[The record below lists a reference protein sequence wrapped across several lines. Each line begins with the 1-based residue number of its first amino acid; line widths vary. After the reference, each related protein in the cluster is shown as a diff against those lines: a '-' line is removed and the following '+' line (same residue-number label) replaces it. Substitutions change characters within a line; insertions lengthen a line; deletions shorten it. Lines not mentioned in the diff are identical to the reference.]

1 MWICFLGLFLGIV
14 LARLIY
20 PAVGITVAREVIK
33 ARILA
38 VLAEEREA
46 ADLEHGLPVEGV

>member
-1 MWICFLGLFLGIV
+1 MWVYLLGLVVGIM

-20 PAVGITVAREVIK
+20 PAVAIMVAREVIK
-33 ARILA
+33 ARIRA

-46 ADLEHGLPVEGV
+46 ADLDHGLPVEGV

>member
-1 MWICFLGLFLGIV
+1 MWIYLFGLFVGIV

-20 PAVGITVAREVIK
+20 PAVAIMVAREVIK
-33 ARILA
+33 ARIRA

-46 ADLEHGLPVEGV
+46 ADHGLPVEGV